1 MKRATR
7 RRPDR
12 VSQGYQRQLSISI
25 VLPAHNEEE
34 NIIPAVE
41 AARAAVES
49 LPSAWEIVVVDD
61 GSSDETAHLVEVM
74 AREESRIR
82 LIRFAQ
88 NRGYGSALRE
98 GFAASRGDVIL
109 YTDSDRQFD
118 LSELRFFVPCVETA
132 DVVVGFRVYRY
143 DSVLRCLL
151 SWGYNRLVNLLFRVR
166 VRDVDCSFKLFRR
179 EVLETIDLETTDFFI
194 DTEIVAKAR
203 KWNFRIMEKGVR
215 HYPRPAGQTTV
226 RASHIPRTLRTIG
239 LMWWRLYVPRLGGP
253 HPPLVPVC
261 QRSPGLPTPSR
272 PVSGRRLDDRH
283 SALPAGASV
292 ESQ

>member
-1 MKRATR
+1 MTR
-7 RRPDR
+7 
-12 VSQGYQRQLSISI
+12 GYQRQRSVSI

-34 NIIPAVE
+34 NIIPAVDG
-41 AARAAVES
+41 ARATVES
-49 LPSAWEIVVVDD
+49 LTPAWELVVVDD
-61 GSSDETAHLVEVM
+61 GSSDETAHLVEEM

-82 LIRFAQ
+82 LIRLTQ

-98 GFAASRGDVIL
+98 GFAAARGDVIF

-118 LSELRFFVPCVETA
+118 LTELRFFLPCVEMA

-203 KWNFRIMEKGVR
+203 KWNFRIIEKGVR
-215 HYPRPAGQTTV
+215 HYPRQAGQTTV
-226 RASHIPRTLRTIG
+226 RASHIPRTLQTIG
-239 LMWWRLYVPRLGGP
+239 RMWWRLYVPQLRRP

-261 QRSPGLPTPSR
+261 KPSPGLTTSR
-272 PVSGRRLDDRH
+272 PVSRVSARRPDDRH
-283 SALPAGASV
+283 AVLPATTGV